1 MITINE
7 NTLLRSLPKW
17 VSRSGTLRAS
27 IMGINDGLVSN
38 FCLVMGLAGGTS
50 NNHEIV
56 LIAGIIGLLAGSLSM
71 ATGEYVSVKAQ
82 RDVFEKQV
90 LLEKQHLAENPQD
103 EQAKLMASYQDR
115 GLSKQQALTTSEIL
129 LSNDHLA
136 LETMLREEQG
146 LSEDQFGS
154 PLGAAFGS
162 LFAFMIGAFIPILP
176 YIANAYANP
185 FTLSISISAI
195 FLAFVGGT
203 LSAFS
208 GKAVWLG
215 SLRMLLAG
223 SLAASVTYTAG
234 SLINQFIQI

>member
-7 NTLLRSLPKW
+7 NALPRSLSKW

-56 LIAGIIGLLAGSLSM
+56 LIAGIIGLLAGALSM

-82 RDVFEKQV
+82 RDVFEKQI
-90 LLEKQHLAENPQD
+90 LLEKQHLAQNPEG
-103 EQAKLMASYQDR
+103 EQAKLMKSYQAR
-115 GLSKQQALTTSEIL
+115 GLSKEHALAASEIL
-129 LSNDHLA
+129 LSNDRLA

-154 PLGAAFGS
+154 PLGAALGS
-162 LFAFMIGAFIPILP
+162 LFAFMVGAFIPILP
-176 YIANAYANP
+176 YITNTYTDP
-185 FTLSISISAI
+185 FRLSILLSAI
-195 FLAFVGGT
+195 LLVFIGGT

-208 GKAVWLG
+208 GKTIYLG
-215 SLRMLLAG
+215 ALRMLLAG
-223 SLAASVTYTAG
+223 SVAAFATYTAG
-234 SLINQFIQI
+234 SLINQFI